1 MMETAQ
7 ILLFRFWWVILF
19 SLACFAA
26 LEQGSKK
33 IKATYALLDEK
44 FTQLENEKRQALI
57 IQENLQL
64 QIASQTDPAWVELLL
79 IKGLGVVPEGQIK
92 VFFE

>member
-1 MMETAQ
+1 MIEMAQ
-7 ILLFRFWWVILF
+7 FLLFRFWWVIVF
-19 SLACFAA
+19 SLACFGA
-26 LEQGSKK
+26 LEQGSKN
-33 IKATYALLDEK
+33 INAAYALLDAQLKE
-44 FTQLENEKRQALI
+44 LENEKQHALL

-79 IKGLGVVPEGQIK
+79 IKGLGVVPEGQLK